1 MDRKNR
7 IEKNIDGL
15 LLNSLQNIEVDKG
28 NVLHALKATS
38 EGYFGFGEAYFSII
52 EYGAIKAWKRHQK
65 MTLNLI
71 VPVGGIKFVVY
82 DDRMD
87 SPTYNHFQ
95 EVLLSREGNY
105 NRLTVPPLVWMG
117 FQGLNKGENILLNV
131 ADIAHSQNEVE
142 KKSLEE
148 LDYDWS
154 AKI

>member
-28 NVLHALKATS
+28 NVLHALQTTS

-131 ADIAHSQNEVE
+131 HHLKDKYIN
-142 KKSLEE
+142 
-148 LDYDWS
+148 
-154 AKI
+154 